1 MSDRGRMRI
10 AMIAAEAAP
19 YVKVGGLGDVL
30 GALPKALERLGGAVS
45 VIVPRYGVD
54 PWEGAAPGRVP
65 HLEVP
70 FGGRVE
76 RAEITETRMRG
87 SAVRVYAI
95 ASRKYFDRE
104 GVYNDPATGEG
115 YPDNPERFT
124 FFTRAA
130 VELIRA
136 LGVPFEILHCHD
148 AHAALLPALVDP
160 RYGGPGA
167 ADFARS
173 GTLLTIHNL
182 AHQGICP
189 PETLDRAGLAAAHFY
204 PGSPFEYWGRL
215 NCLKVGIE
223 LADRI
228 NTVSPTYAL
237 EIQSGAEAGCGL
249 EGVLAGRSAALCG
262 IVNGIDYE
270 EWNPETDPHIAA
282 RYSVRNLAGK
292 EACRRDLREHFRLES
307 PPRRVPI
314 AGIVSRLA
322 DQKGLDL
329 VAAAAEELLALDLQ
343 LVVLGTGQ
351 RKYHDLLEALAA
363 RYPGRVGVRLA
374 FDNALAH
381 RIEAGCDLFLMPSRY
396 EPCGLNQLYSLRY
409 GTVPVVRRTGGLAD
423 TVFPWD
429 GERGTGFLFEDYTP
443 GALVDAVRRALAVY
457 ADPGAWR
464 RLMVR
469 GMRQDW
475 SWERSARRYL
485 DLYREIGRM
494 AS

>member
-1 MSDRGRMRI
+1 MPDGGRMRI

-19 YVKVGGLGDVL
+19 YAKVGGLGDVL

-45 VIVPRYGVD
+45 VIVPRHGAGS
-54 PWEGAAPGRVP
+54 WEGAVAGRVP
-65 HLEVP
+65 HLDVP

-76 RAEITETRMRG
+76 RAEIIETRMRG

-104 GVYNDPATGEG
+104 GVYDDPATGEG
-115 YPDNPERFT
+115 YPDNPERFV

-136 LGVPFEILHCHD
+136 LGVPFDILHCHD
-148 AHAALLPALVDP
+148 AHAALVPALVDP
-160 RYGGPGA
+160 RYGGSGA
-167 ADFARS
+167 AGFARA

-182 AHQGICP
+182 AHQGIYP
-189 PETLDRAGLAAAHFY
+189 PETLERAGIPAAHFY

-215 NCLKVGIE
+215 NCMKAGIE

-237 EIQSGAEAGCGL
+237 EIQNGAEAGCGL
-249 EGVLAGRSAALCG
+249 EGVLAGRSAALSG

-282 RYSVRNLAGK
+282 RYSVRDLAGK
-292 EACRRDLREHFRLES
+292 EACRRDLRERFRLET
-307 PPRRVPI
+307 PPGRVPI

-329 VAAAAEELLALDLQ
+329 VAAAAGELLALDLQ

-363 RYPGRVGVRLA
+363 RHPGRVGVRLA

-423 TVFPWD
+423 TVIPRD
-429 GERGTGFLFEDYTP
+429 GERGTGFLFEEYTP
-443 GALVDAVRRALAVY
+443 GALVDAVRRALGAY
-457 ADPGAWR
+457 ADPSAWR

-475 SWERSARRYL
+475 SWDRSARRYL
-485 DLYREIGRM
+485 DLYREIGRRD
-494 AS
+494 S